1 VLLLGIPLLLIPIA
15 IYNIMAFLTP
25 IPWDTK
31 LVTIPMM
38 SGAEWAIT
46 VSDLLLTLAL
56 ILLFFEIIKAT
67 RHTQRSLVDHML
79 STVVFIGALIEFLL
93 VRQAG
98 TSLFALMLVI
108 CMVDVIGGYSVSIRS
123 AGRSYSVEH
132 QEGA

>member
-1 VLLLGIPLLLIPIA
+1 MFLLGIPLLLIPIA

-31 LVTIPMM
+31 LLTVSMM
-38 SGAEWAIT
+38 SGADWTIA

-67 RHTQRSLVDHML
+67 RHTQRSLIDHML

-93 VRQAG
+93 VKQAG
-98 TSLFALMLVI
+98 TSVFALLLVV
-108 CMVDVIGGYSVSIRS
+108 CMVDVVGGYSVSIRS

-132 QEGA
+132 AEGA